1 MKAMFYGAN
10 SFNQDIGSWDTSSVT
25 DMSNIVSRWLG
36 KKLVSDWSTRFCW
49 RAAYV
54 SALKPGQRVN
64 AAARF
69 SRWIA
74 EERVQWVGRRP
85 TRRSHRRWELPG
97 KVKVVPAVPPPVASS
112 SPARCFFNRASACS
126 LRNSRRVSSATDESL
141 GGGRARSS

>member
-1 MKAMFYGAN
+1 MGRWGWAK
-10 SFNQDIGSWDTSSVT
+10 
-25 DMSNIVSRWLG
+25 WLG

-85 TRRSHRRWELPG
+85 TCRSHRRWELPG
-97 KVKVVPAVPPPVASS
+97 KVKVVPAVPPPVRLHVGPIADGNCLAGSGDVREGITRATSVGAIASS
-112 SPARCFFNRASACS
+112 SSVVVVVMVGDTRAIDNWAPSSS
-126 LRNSRRVSSATDESL
+126 LTS
-141 GGGRARSS
+141 